1 VKIGVPLVPPIH
13 YALADADPGNAN
25 AIEPIAIQDNG
36 AGANLRNSHVKVASE
51 LIYSPLPTFAFV
63 LSAQD
68 PVERRGNRM
77 GSAEQLGR
85 P

>member
-36 AGANLRNSHVKVASE
+36 A
-51 LIYSPLPTFAFV
+51 
-63 LSAQD
+63 AQD